1 MLEVTFVCQTY
12 VYLAHDA
19 EICMAQNDMDEADTI
34 HGKLQHFTYITVI
47 TFALIHASF
56 IR

>member
-12 VYLAHDA
+12 FYLANDA
-19 EICMAQNDMDEADTI
+19 EICMAKNDMDEAATI
-34 HGKLQHFTYITVI
+34 HGKLQHFTYIKVV

-56 IR
+56 IG